1 MTKVE
6 IYTSIFCGYC
16 FSAKRILTEKG
27 IIFTET
33 NLTNK
38 PEKRTEMVTRSAGK
52 TSVPQIFISNVHIGG
67 FDELNYL
74 NKSGKLNNLLNKK

>member
-6 IYTSIFCGYC
+6 IYTSILCGYC
-16 FSAKRILTEKG
+16 SSAKRILTEKG

-33 NLTNK
+33 NLTK
-38 PEKRTEMVTRSAGK
+38 TPKKRKEMISRSVGK

-74 NKSGKLNNLLNKK
+74 NKSGKLDHLLNKK